1 MYMFLNILTTTEWIA
16 FNLKKIHISSTSVIL
31 PLQPHFKKV

>member
-16 FNLKKIHISSTSVIL
+16 FNLKKIHVSSTSAT
-31 PLQPHFKKV
+31 LQKGLG